1 MARKQ
6 SSSSGG
12 SAVPEWLV
20 TFADLMSILV
30 CFFVLIISF
39 SIQDQQKLQIVA
51 GSMRD
56 AFGSQEVV
64 RRAGMIELEGAPMRD
79 YVRRV
84 GIIEQREDSE
94 FANER
99 HDMRPQQGP
108 EANTHT
114 IEQAETEIPRR
125 YATAAASLRQAWQA
139 LPEITELS
147 QHIIIEETEE
157 GLNVALVD
165 QDGRSMFPEG
175 SRYPYETTRL
185 LLAEMAPVLR
195 QFPYRLQITGHTAAS
210 TNPPLNPS
218 YTDWELSAD
227 RANAARRILQDYGVP
242 PERFHSV
249 VGRADSQPLFANDP
263 ELPANRRISILLMRE
278 EPPIPHDHTP

>member
-1 MARKQ
+1 MARRKA
-6 SSSSGG
+6 SGG
-12 SAVPEWLV
+12 GVPEWLV

-56 AFGSQEVV
+56 AFGSQEII
-64 RRAGMIELEGAPMRD
+64 RRAGMIEMEGAPMRD
-79 YVRRV
+79 FVRRV
-84 GIIEQREDSE
+84 GLVETPEDSE

-99 HDMRPQQGP
+99 HDMRPLQGP

-114 IEQAETEIPRR
+114 IEQAETEVPRR
-125 YATAAASLRQAWQA
+125 FATAAASLRQAWQA

-147 QHIIIEETEE
+147 QHIMLEEDED
-157 GLNVALVD
+157 GLHISLID

-175 SRYPYETTRL
+175 SKYPFETTRL
-185 LLAEMAPVLR
+185 LLAQMAPTLR
-195 QFPYRLQITGHTAAS
+195 QFPYRIQITGHTSAS
-210 TNPPLNPS
+210 SAPPLNPG

-227 RANAARRILQDYGVP
+227 RANAARRILQENGVP
-242 PERFHSV
+242 AERLAGV
-249 VGRADSQPLFANDP
+249 IGKADSEPIFANDP
-263 ELPANRRISILLMRE
+263 TLPANRRITILLMSE
-278 EPPIPHDHTP
+278 EPPIPHDHVP

>member
-1 MARKQ
+1 MARKKA
-6 SSSSGG
+6 GG
-12 SAVPEWLV
+12 GGGVPEWLV

-56 AFGSQEVV
+56 AFGSQEVI
-64 RRAGMIELEGAPMRD
+64 RRSGMIEMEGAPLRD
-79 YVRRV
+79 FVRRV
-84 GIIEQREDSE
+84 GIVETPEDSE
-94 FANER
+94 FATER
-99 HDMRPQQGP
+99 HDMRPMQGP

-125 YATAAASLRQAWQA
+125 FATAAASLRQAWQA

-147 QHIIIEETEE
+147 QHIVLEENEE
-157 GLNVALVD
+157 GLHVSLVD

-175 SRYPYETTRL
+175 SKYPYETTRL
-185 LLAEMAPVLR
+185 LLAQMAPTLR
-195 QFPYRLQITGHTAAS
+195 QFPYRVQVTGHTSAS
-210 TNPPLNPS
+210 SAPPLNAA

-227 RANAARRILQDYGVP
+227 RANASRRILQDHGVP
-242 PERFHSV
+242 AERFAGV
-249 VGRADSQPLFANDP
+249 IGRADSEPLFTNDP
-263 ELPANRRISILLMRE
+263 SLPANRRVTILLMRE
-278 EPPIPHDHTP
+278 EPPIPHDHMP

>member
-1 MARKQ
+1 MARKKA
-6 SSSSGG
+6 SSGG
-12 SAVPEWLV
+12 VPEWLV

-39 SIQDQQKLQIVA
+39 SVQDQQKLQIVA

-56 AFGSQEVV
+56 AFGSQDVV
-64 RRAGMIELEGAPMRD
+64 RRAGMIEMEGTPLRD
-79 YVRRV
+79 FVRRV
-84 GIIEQREDSE
+84 GIVEQPEDAE

-125 YATAAASLRQAWQA
+125 FATAAASLRQAWQA

-147 QHIIIEETEE
+147 QHILMEEDED
-157 GLNVALVD
+157 GLHISLVD

-175 SRYPYETTRL
+175 SKYPFETTRL
-185 LLAEMAPVLR
+185 VLAQMAPVLR
-195 QFPYRLQITGHTAAS
+195 QFPYRLQITGHTSSS
-210 TNPPLNPS
+210 TAPPLNPAYS
-218 YTDWELSAD
+218 DWELSAD
-227 RANAARRILQDYGVP
+227 RANAARRILQDQGVP
-242 PERFHSV
+242 AERFAGV
-249 VGRADSQPLFANDP
+249 VGKADSEPLFANDP
-263 ELPANRRISILLMRE
+263 ELPANRRVTILLMRE
-278 EPPIPHDHTP
+278 EPPIPQDHVP

>member
-1 MARKQ
+1 MARKK
-6 SSSSGG
+6 SEAAGAPG
-12 SAVPEWLV
+12 WLV

-56 AFGSQEVV
+56 AFGSQLIT
-64 RRAGMIELEGAPMRD
+64 RRSGMIEREGAPMRD
-79 YVRRV
+79 FVRRV
-84 GIIEQREDSE
+84 GIIETPEDSE

-125 YATAAASLRQAWQA
+125 FATAAASLRQAWQT
-139 LPEITELS
+139 LPEITQLS
-147 QHIIIEETEE
+147 QHVVMEENED
-157 GLNVALVD
+157 GLHVSLID

-175 SRYPYETTRL
+175 SKYPFETTRL
-185 LLAEMAPVLR
+185 LLQQMAPVLR
-195 QFPYRLQITGHTAAS
+195 QFPYRVQITGHTSSSSA
-210 TNPPLNPS
+210 PPLNPAYS
-218 YTDWELSAD
+218 DWELSAD
-227 RANAARRILQDYGVP
+227 RANAARRILQDSGVP
-242 PERFHSV
+242 AERLAGV
-249 VGRADSQPLFANDP
+249 VGKADSEPMFANDP
-263 ELPANRRISILLMRE
+263 TLPANRRITILLMSE
-278 EPPIPHDHTP
+278 APPIPHDHTP

>member
-1 MARKQ
+1 
-6 SSSSGG
+6 
-12 SAVPEWLV
+12 
-20 TFADLMSILV
+20 MSILV

-56 AFGSQEVV
+56 AFGSQEII
-64 RRAGMIELEGAPMRD
+64 RRSGMIEIEGAPLRD
-79 YVRRV
+79 FVRRV
-84 GIIEQREDSE
+84 GIIETPEDSE

-99 HDMRPQQGP
+99 HDMRPMQGP

-125 YATAAASLRQAWQA
+125 FATAAASLRQAWQA

-147 QHIIIEETEE
+147 QHIILEEDED
-157 GLNVALVD
+157 GLHISLID

-175 SRYPYETTRL
+175 SKYPYETTRL
-185 LLAEMAPVLR
+185 LLAQMAPTLR
-195 QFPYRLQITGHTAAS
+195 QFPYRVQITGHTSAS
-210 TNPPLNPS
+210 TAPPLNAA

-227 RANAARRILQDYGVP
+227 RANAARRILQDHGVP
-242 PERFHSV
+242 PERFAGV
-249 VGRADSQPLFANDP
+249 IGRADSEPLFTNDP
-263 ELPANRRISILLMRE
+263 QLPANRRVSVLLMRE
-278 EPPIPHDHTP
+278 EPPIPHDHVP

>member
-1 MARKQ
+1 MARRAKAK
-6 SSSSGG
+6 GG
-12 SAVPEWLV
+12 VPEWLV

-39 SIQDQQKLQIVA
+39 SIQDQQKLQVVA

-56 AFGSQEVV
+56 AFGSQDVV
-64 RRAGMIELEGAPMRD
+64 RRAGMIEMEGAPMRD

-84 GIIEQREDSE
+84 GIVVQPEDSE

-99 HDMRPQQGP
+99 HDMRPLQGP

-114 IEQAETEIPRR
+114 IEQAESEIPRR
-125 YATAAASLRQAWQA
+125 FATAAASLRQAWQT

-147 QHIIIEETEE
+147 QHLIIEENKD
-157 GLNVALVD
+157 GLNVSLVD

-175 SRYPYETTRL
+175 SRFPYETTRL
-185 LLAEMAPVLR
+185 LLARMAPVLR
-195 QFPYRLQITGHTAAS
+195 QFPYRLQISGHTALS
-210 TNPPLNPS
+210 TSPPLNS
-218 YTDWELSAD
+218 GYTDWELSAD
-227 RANAARRILQDYGVP
+227 RANAARRILQESGIP

-249 VGRADSQPLFANDP
+249 VGRADSEPLFTNDP
-263 ELPANRRISILLMRE
+263 QLPANRRISILLMRE
-278 EPPIPHDHTP
+278 EPPIPHDHEL

>member
-1 MARKQ
+1 MARKK
-6 SSSSGG
+6 
-12 SAVPEWLV
+12 SAPAGAPGWLV

-51 GSMRD
+51 GSMRE
-56 AFGSQEVV
+56 AFGSQEIV

-79 YVRRV
+79 FVRRV
-84 GIIEQREDSE
+84 GIVETPEDSE

-99 HDMRPQQGP
+99 HDMRPLQGP

-125 YATAAASLRQAWQA
+125 YATAAASLRQAWQS

-147 QHIIIEETEE
+147 QHIIMEENED
-157 GLNVALVD
+157 GLNISLVD

-175 SRYPYETTRL
+175 SKYPFETTRL
-185 LLAEMAPVLR
+185 LLAQMAPVLR
-195 QFPYRLQITGHTAAS
+195 QFPYRIRITGHSSAS
-210 TNPPLNPS
+210 TSAPLNPS

-227 RANAARRILQDYGVP
+227 RANAARRILQDFGVP
-242 PERFHSV
+242 LERFHSV
-249 VGRADSQPLFANDP
+249 VGQADTEPLFANDP
-263 ELPANRRISILLMRE
+263 LLPANRRIAILLMRE
-278 EPPIPHDHTP
+278 EPPLPHDHQP